1 MTLRTVDEDLRDP
14 GLARLLSL
22 ARERFE
28 ALGGVRGRIRVPE
41 LRPDEALAIDAL
53 WRPKARKRP
62 RRGQDFSCQLT
73 EVNASLLATLGIG
86 LEAALVSTGGP
97 LHLRPQRRADHAAR
111 TAVFWDRALA
121 HPLCRDDPAVRA
133 WVARLR
139 RTGALGATP
148 WCTDRGKSLLSSLVV
163 AETLPRDPPIERSTL
178 ANECLGD
185 PHALDDGSVVGD
197 RLIALIAAREG
208 RAGDRM
214 TAGERRSLLQR
225 LGVLCDPASAT
236 VLTLGLNPIGA
247 SPLEQALRILV
258 GGHVVL
264 TLGQLSR
271 ARLCFAPSLRI
282 RLCENPAVILR
293 AEDRLGAAAGPLICT
308 GGWPGSAVCALLDVL
323 RDAGATFEHHGDFD
337 WEGLAIHNW
346 LRERYDVRAWR
357 FDAVAYRQAAA
368 SISPP
373 AVVLKDP
380 RHRHAPGNPLVAELE
395 RQRIAVPEEAVLS
408 QLVADLRKVQPA
420 ALGGDRS
427 LSEAAEE
434 SGARRC
440 NAAVPIQHRDR

>member
-1 MTLRTVDEDLRDP
+1 MTPRTVDDDLEDP

-22 ARERFE
+22 ARKRFE
-28 ALGGVRGRIRVPE
+28 ALGGVRGRICVPD
-41 LRPDEALAIDAL
+41 LSPAEALAIDTL
-53 WRPKARKRP
+53 WRRAARKRP
-62 RRGQDFSCQLT
+62 RRGQDFSCSLSDLD
-73 EVNASLLATLGIG
+73 ASLLAMLGIG
-86 LEAALVSTGGP
+86 LEVALVRAGGP
-97 LHLRPQRRADHAAR
+97 LHPRPQRRAEDGAR
-111 TAVFWDRALA
+111 AKAFWDRALY
-121 HPLCRDDPAVRA
+121 HPLCGADPAVRA
-133 WVARLR
+133 WVDRLR
-139 RTGALGATP
+139 GTGALGATP
-148 WCTDRGKSLLSSLVV
+148 WITDRGRSLLSSLAV

-185 PHALDDGSVVGD
+185 PHALNDGTLVGD
-197 RLIALIAAREG
+197 RLVALMAARDG

-225 LGVLCDPASAT
+225 FGVLCDPASAT
-236 VLTLGLNPIGA
+236 VLTLGLHPIGE
-247 SPLEQALRILV
+247 SSLEQALRLLV

-271 ARLCFAPSLRI
+271 VRLCFAPGLRI
-282 RLCENPAVILR
+282 RLCENPTVILR

-373 AVVLKDP
+373 GAVLKDP
-380 RHRHAPGNPLVAELE
+380 RHRHAPEDPLVAELE
-395 RQRIAVPEEAVLS
+395 RQRIAVSEEAVLS
-408 QLVADLRKVQPA
+408 QLVADLRQYQPV
-420 ALGGDRS
+420 R
-427 LSEAAEE
+427 
-434 SGARRC
+434 
-440 NAAVPIQHRDR
+440 